1 MDRILEITGKPSQDD
16 VASINSPLVKT
27 MLESLPNPKVKKL
40 KDMFP
45 SASEEALDMIKK
57 LLVFNPNKR
66 LSAEQ
71 AL

>member
-1 MDRILEITGKPSQDD
+1 
-16 VASINSPLVKT
+16 

-40 KDMFP
+40 KDLFP
-45 SASEEALDMIKK
+45 SSSDEALDLIKK